1 MKGLVRLLAVL
12 TIAIGCL
19 GLPLKVMA
27 SPMPLT
33 YLNSFSSATLQ
44 SSSVLLAEAPK
55 VNPADAKLATEYG
68 DKEKIDLNNTHIRY
82 FRNYPGFYPTLAS
95 IIVQNAPYKVIEDVL
110 NIPGLSERQKERLKA
125 QIDDDVFTVTE
136 PEPVYNAGDD
146 RYNPGVY

>member
-33 YLNSFSSATLQ
+33 YLDSLSSVTLQ
-44 SSSVLLAEAPK
+44 SSPVLLAEAPV
-55 VNPADAKLATEYG
+55 VNPADAKLATEFG
-68 DKEKIDLNNTHIRY
+68 DKAKIDLNNTNVRY
-82 FRNYPGFYPTLAS
+82 FRSYPGFYPTLAGK
-95 IIVQNAPYKVIEDVL
+95 IVQNAPYSSVEDVL
-110 NIPGLSERQKERLKA
+110 NIPGLSEKQTQRLQA
-125 QIDDDVFTVTE
+125 NIDNGIFTVTD

>member
-44 SSSVLLAEAPK
+44 SSPVLLAEAPI
-55 VNPADAKLATEYG
+55 VNPADAKLATEFG
-68 DKEKIDLNNTHIRY
+68 DKGKLDLNNTHVRY
-82 FRNYPGFYPTLAS
+82 FRNYPGFYPTLAGK
-95 IIVQNAPYKVIEDVL
+95 IVQNAPYSSIEDVL
-110 NIPGLSERQKERLKA
+110 NIPGLSEGQKKRLQA
-125 QIDDDVFTVTE
+125 NLDNFTIT
-136 PEPVYNAGDD
+136 PQSDVYNAGDD